1 MHQVIIPDSVLE
13 RIARRRAK
21 IHMYDELEPT
31 KTALFVVDM
40 QKAFVEEGAAAEIPI
55 AREIVPNINKLIKA
69 TRETGGKV
77 VWIISTYGPDEAD
90 RWPTFFD
97 HVMGEEA
104 GTRFRGALSTGVES
118 HGIYAPLDYAEGDI
132 VAEKNRFGAFI
143 GSNGKLEKTLRDA
156 GLDTVLITGTVTNIC
171 CETTAREAAALAFKT
186 VMVQDANAARNDEEH
201 NATLTTFLQA
211 MGDVLPTDRI
221 VTALHEGANRDAA
234 SAAE

>member
-1 MHQVIIPDSVLE
+1 MHNVIIPDAVLK
-13 RIARRRAK
+13 RIAKRRAK
-21 IHMYDELEPT
+21 VHMYDELEPS

-40 QKAFVEEGAAAEIPI
+40 QKAFVAEGAAAEVPI

-77 VWIISTYGPDEAD
+77 VWIVSTYGPDEAD

-97 HVMGEEA
+97 HVMDEEA
-104 GTRFRGALSTGVES
+104 GRQFRGALSTGAES
-118 HGIYAPLDYAEGDI
+118 HGIYASLDYADGDI

-143 GSNGKLEKTLRDA
+143 GSNGNLEQTLRND
-156 GLDTVLITGTVTNIC
+156 GLDTVVITGTVTNIC

-201 NATLTTFLQA
+201 NATLTTFLQT
-211 MGDVLPTDRI
+211 MGDVLTTDRI
-221 VTALHEGANRDAA
+221 VTVLHEGAARNAKN
-234 SAAE
+234 AAE